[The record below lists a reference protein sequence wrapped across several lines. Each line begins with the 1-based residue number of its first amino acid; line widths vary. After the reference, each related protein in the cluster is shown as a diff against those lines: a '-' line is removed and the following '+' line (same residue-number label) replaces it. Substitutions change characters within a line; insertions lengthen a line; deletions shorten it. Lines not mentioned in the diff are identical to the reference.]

1 MRRPLRIAR
10 PLAAVA
16 AAVLLAGLPA
26 RAAAQSLFAQHG
38 LGLVTDPQSARSAGL
53 GGVTLGLPGL
63 EIAWNDPAGSVG
75 LPAAGLLVGAQL
87 DDFQARYSGRTTDG
101 STARFPLVLAAFP
114 FGQKWAVTAGFGSF
128 LDQRWAVQNGDTILI
143 GTDSVGVIDRVSSDG
158 GVSRV
163 RVGAGYR
170 IAPHL
175 SLGVGMDLYTGG
187 TQRVAGRIFPG
198 EVTPGC
204 CTARWT
210 YSGTGTLASLDWY
223 PSPALRVAVS
233 ASAGGTLKAKPR
245 ATSADSTSS
254 NPTGAGELGEARRY
268 KLPATLAVGASGRVS
283 ANTLIAASAEW
294 AGWSS
299 LDPSLASAGGARDS
313 WSAHGGLEW
322 DALSILG
329 RPVPLRL
336 GGRYQAL
343 PFRAEAAS
351 GAAPWTSERAFSVG
365 TGLVLGGGATRGD
378 VSVERGRRGSANDG
392 LNESFWRINFSVSVL
407 GQ

>member
-1 MRRPLRIAR
+1 MRRPFDIAR
-10 PLAAVA
+10 PLSAVA

-38 LGLVTDPQSARSAGL
+38 LGLVSDPQSARSAGL

-63 EIAWNDPAGSVG
+63 EITWNDPAGSVG

-87 DDFQARYSGRTTDG
+87 DDFSASFSGRSADG
-101 STARFPLVLAAFP
+101 STARFPLVLATFP
-114 FGQKWAVTAGFGSF
+114 FGQKWAVTAGFGTF
-128 LDQRWAVQNGDTILI
+128 LDQRWAVQNADTIRI
-143 GTDSVGVIDRVSSDG
+143 GSDSVGVTDRVSSTG
-158 GVSRV
+158 GVSRL

-170 IAPHL
+170 VAPHL
-175 SLGVGMDLYTGG
+175 SLGLGVDLYTGG
-187 TQRVAGRIFPG
+187 TERVVGRIFPG
-198 EVTPGC
+198 QTTPAC

-210 YSGTGTLASLDWY
+210 YSGTGTLASLNWY

-245 ATSADSTSS
+245 VAAADSTSS
-254 NPTGAGELGEARRY
+254 AGQELGTPRSY
-268 KLPATLAVGASGRVS
+268 DLPVTLGVGASGRVTT
-283 ANTLIAASAEW
+283 NTLIAASADW
-294 AGWSS
+294 TGWST
-299 LDPSLASAGGARDS
+299 LDPTLAAAGGARDS
-313 WSAHGGLEW
+313 WSAHGGVEW

-343 PFRAEAAS
+343 PFRAA
-351 GAAPWTSERAFSVG
+351 GATGTTPWSSERAFSFG

-378 VSVERGRRGSANDG
+378 LSVERGHRGSPDEG
-392 LNESFWRINFSVSVL
+392 LDESFWRINFSVSVL